1 MPGQIKEQLERLTDL
16 ADYKLA
22 STLIWHMQFLAFC
35 MSNWRGYINYLDA
48 EVRDISDAT
57 TFTTL
62 NGSAAHEFSI
72 DFSTCQRLGWLRNKL
87 EKSLDILRSYGPIE
101 NAILAH
107 LDDLELENV
116 IQPTGRRHLANVIHE
131 QLLIANCHERKVQT
145 LLKSC
150 DFAAQMM
157 FQLLGLR
164 NDDRIHKNGFALQE
178 LARSASLETQS
189 MAYLSLDAC
198 ANSRGTRILGFITLA
213 YAPAAIVAGIFSSN
227 LIEVSTENENRL
239 VVRQEMWIFTAL
251 AIVLGFLTVVGGW
264 YLEKRQKQHLLQEQK
279 IKPGHE

>member
-48 EVRDISDAT
+48 EVRDIVWQHFHSQYSWLILLQSDAT

-87 EKSLDILRSYGPIE
+87 ERSLDILRSYGPIE

-150 DFAAQMM
+150 DFAAQMAS
-157 FQLLGLR
+157 FSRCSLIFHSSLL
-164 NDDRIHKNGFALQE
+164 
-178 LARSASLETQS
+178 T
-189 MAYLSLDAC
+189 
-198 ANSRGTRILGFITLA
+198 
-213 YAPAAIVAGIFSSN
+213 
-227 LIEVSTENENRL
+227 
-239 VVRQEMWIFTAL
+239 
-251 AIVLGFLTVVGGW
+251 
-264 YLEKRQKQHLLQEQK
+264 
-279 IKPGHE
+279 